1 VVFTKSEMLQAI
13 IVISVKVKDC
23 VLWSLIVWKPLSPIL
38 SNYLF
43 VIRHILGI
51 LDVKSILKQ

>member
-1 VVFTKSEMLQAI
+1 MLQAV
-13 IVISVKVKDC
+13 IVIPVKVKGY
-23 VLWSLIVWKPLSPIL
+23 VLRSLIVWKPLSHIL

-43 VIRHILGI
+43 VIRQIFGI